1 MKSMMKSSA
10 AALAIGIALAGAAM
24 AQDYTLRI
32 AHAGPATMEND
43 DYVGS
48 TTLKEIIEANS
59 DGRIAVD
66 IYPGNQL
73 GSYEEVMEQVNANAL
88 EVAHVSIG
96 GVTPFVP
103 ELSVVDLQYI
113 LPNDEVAYAFMEGP
127 FTDEIRDAVMAQ
139 LPNTRLVAVS
149 DGGRWRSFFTTKPV
163 QTAADLEG
171 MKIRTISSPLQQEF
185 VASLGAAATPVAWG
199 ELYTALSTGVVDGTK
214 NGTPDIMSN
223 KFNEVVSHVILDRH
237 TFLFGYYFISDEWLN
252 ALPEDLQTVVLDGF
266 TEAAAR
272 QTEFNAETEDAAN
285 AAFEEAGGT
294 IYTPTE
300 ADRETFLGAR
310 QAMQDWYVEKYGEEW
325 LQKMLDAVSEAEAA
339 VAAKN

>member
-1 MKSMMKSSA
+1 MTRFYTASILAMAIGLGGSA
-10 AALAIGIALAGAAM
+10 AALA
-24 AQDYTLRI
+24 QDFTMRI

-48 TTLKEIIEANS
+48 TSLKEYIEGHS
-59 DGRIAVD
+59 DGRVAVE

-73 GSYEEVMEQVNANAL
+73 GSYEEVMEQVNVNAL

-103 ELSVVDLQYI
+103 ELAVVDLQYI
-113 LPNDEVAYAFMEGP
+113 LPNDEVAYKFMEGG
-127 FTDEIRDAVMAQ
+127 FTQDMTQAVLDK

-149 DGGRWRSFFTTKPV
+149 DGGRWRSFFTTSEVK
-163 QTAADLEG
+163 TADDLSG

-185 VASLGAAATPVAWG
+185 VRSLGAAPTPVAWG

-223 KFNEVVSHVILDRH
+223 KFNEVVTNVILDRH
-237 TFLFGYYFISDEWLN
+237 TFLFGYYFVSDQWLQE
-252 ALPEDLQTVVLDGF
+252 LPEDLQQVVLDGF
-266 TEAAAR
+266 EHAASE
-272 QTEFNAETEDAAN
+272 QTKFNAETEAAAN
-285 AAFEEAGGT
+285 EAFEAAGGA

-300 ADRETFLGAR
+300 DDRETFLGAR
-310 QAMQDWYVEKYGEEW
+310 QAMQDWYVGKYGDEW
-325 LQKMLDAVSEAEAA
+325 LNKMLAA
-339 VAAKN
+339 VEEAKAAAGQE